1 MFTLL
6 TWLMSVPLTVILL
19 ADLTTYVERSPL
31 VDCAVRTSDS
41 LCAVVTA
48 SVDSTL
54 WESVSPASVELA
66 VVEELDS
73 SESVVAVVAVVVS
86 DVSVVVES
94 LAVASSVIEDVV
106 VAAAVESSVVSDVWE
121 MADV

>member
-1 MFTLL
+1 M
-6 TWLMSVPLTVILL
+6 
-19 ADLTTYVERSPL
+19 
-31 VDCAVRTSDS
+31 
-41 LCAVVTA
+41 
-48 SVDSTL
+48 DSTP
-54 WESVSPASVELA
+54 WESISPASVALA
-66 VVEELDS
+66 VAEELDS

-94 LAVASSVIEDVV
+94 LAVASSVV

>member
-1 MFTLL
+1 MFTLW

-41 LCAVVTA
+41 LCAVATA
-48 SVDSTL
+48 SVDSTP
-54 WESVSPASVELA
+54 WESISPASVALA
-66 VVEELDS
+66 VAEELDS

-94 LAVASSVIEDVV
+94 LAVASSVV